1 MTEQT
6 AVGGRGDVSKL
17 GVLLVEDDDFTRMM
31 LQRLLEDLRPRAV
44 WAAADGDEALA
55 TLAERGDSI
64 DVVICDLEM
73 PVRGGLEFLFLM
85 RSLDD
90 GRFADLPV
98 IVLTAHRE
106 AEVVQQAIVFGIAGY
121 LVKPVSKQEL
131 VQRLTL
137 AAEAAAAREA

>member
-1 MTEQT
+1 M
-6 AVGGRGDVSKL
+6 GGETVPGSGRIGDL

-31 LQRLLEDLRPRAV
+31 LQRLLEDLRPRALSAV
-44 WAAADGDEALA
+44 ANGDEALA
-55 TLAERGDSI
+55 ILAEREAEV

-73 PVRGGLEFLFLM
+73 PSRGGLELLLAL
-85 RSLDD
+85 RSADT
-90 GRFADLPV
+90 GRAATLPV

-131 VQRLTL
+131 VQRL
-137 AAEAAAAREA
+137 AMVAESVRPAG